1 MTTPESAE
9 AFVDRFLAEC
19 KAEARARS
27 FAKGWAEGC
36 AEGWAEGILRVLAAR
51 GVRVPVEIQQQ
62 VLACRDISQLEMWCD
77 RAATADSI
85 EDVFGS

>member
-1 MTTPESAE
+1 MTTPESAN

-19 KAEARARS
+19 KAEARARR
-27 FAKGWAEGC
+27 FAMGA
-36 AEGWAEGILRVLAAR
+36 AQAILRVLAAR

>member
-9 AFVDRFLAEC
+9 EFVDRFLAEC

-27 FAKGWAEGC
+27 FAKGAAEVV
-36 AEGWAEGILRVLAAR
+36 LRVLAAR

-62 VLACRDISQLEMWCD
+62 VLSCRDISQLETWVD

-85 EDVFGS
+85 GDVFGS